1 MTFIVGACY
10 DRDAIHDELGGE
22 LDRYL
27 PQQDKKIVCGCF
39 RPDDN
44 PRVPD
49 EVLVGKGV
57 VIQRKAQLFT
67 TQRWYV
73 PVFIRRDAD
82 RWEYRGDYRVQGF
95 LDTPDVLDRKRRE
108 AGRTDVTKVLYLE
121 QRPPE

>member
-1 MTFIVGACY
+1 MMFVVGECY

-22 LDRYL
+22 LDHYL

-57 VIQRKAQLFT
+57 VIQRKAQRFT
-67 TQRWYV
+67 MQRWYV
-73 PVFIRRDAD
+73 PVFIRRDTH
-82 RWEYRGDYRVQGF
+82 RWEYMGDYRVQGF
-95 LDTPDVLDRKRRE
+95 LDVLDRKQRE
-108 AGRTDVTKVLYLE
+108 AGRTDVTKVAL
-121 QRPPE
+121 P